1 MAHFTRKARFASA
14 SAKVKPLFVTTIA
27 VLRKTIKYECKNK
40 TQAKPANQDA
50 GICSIIRHPFTGD
63 EYSDIA
69 MGDNNDSYCA
79 VACSKLSGIP
89 GT

>member
-1 MAHFTRKARFASA
+1 M
-14 SAKVKPLFVTTIA
+14 
-27 VLRKTIKYECKNK
+27 YECKDK

-50 GICSIIRHPFTGD
+50 GIRSIIRLPFTGD

-69 MGDNNDSYCA
+69 MGDNNDSYSA
-79 VACSKLSGIP
+79 VACCKLSDVP

>member
-1 MAHFTRKARFASA
+1 M
-14 SAKVKPLFVTTIA
+14 
-27 VLRKTIKYECKNK
+27 YECKNK

-50 GICSIIRHPFTGD
+50 GICSVIRHPFTGD

-69 MGDNNDSYCA
+69 MGDNNDGCSA
-79 VACSKLSGIP
+79 VTRCKLSDVP